1 MLHRDRVTQV
11 EVGLL
16 GRLGEM
22 AGPVLFVVDHDT
34 SSLRELLSD
43 LTRRFGDD
51 FTVKGDSSPEAA
63 LVALQEMAS
72 ADEPVALMLVG
83 GSPTE
88 FLARAHELHP
98 HAQRVLLIPWS
109 NRSASKPVLR
119 MISQGRID
127 RYTTVPSRSPDENFH
142 YVVTELLRDWQQQHP
157 DRQTVVT
164 LIDQRW
170 SPRSYQ
176 IRDLLQR
183 GGLPLKG
190 GHVSVQ
196 TFAPQQSNAEQ
207 QD

>member
-109 NRSASKPVLR
+109 NRSANAPALRENVLLSKQSGLLLW
-119 MISQGRID
+119 
-127 RYTTVPSRSPDENFH
+127 TRSGYPLCMESSGLGD
-142 YVVTELLRDWQQQHP
+142 P
-157 DRQTVVT
+157 C
-164 LIDQRW
+164 
-170 SPRSYQ
+170 SYSTNGMTA
-176 IRDLLQR
+176 LTWALY
-183 GGLPLKG
+183 
-190 GHVSVQ
+190 S
-196 TFAPQQSNAEQ
+196 A
-207 QD
+207 